1 MHSVSSWGNNFQK
14 NLEIV
19 NKLNKK
25 QQLLSFGNN
34 NSYGDASIPQGEYQF
49 DYKIDYE
56 DSKFIDPKMTISS
69 YMYKYKNTLTSIPGK
84 SDVTLGGAVASDVHG
99 KDSFYNGSFIRNV
112 KSLKIFTSE
121 GKLIECDR
129 KNNLDLFYT
138 TVGGYGLTGAIVG
151 IELFQNNYLNNLL
164 FETKVYTGSRIENLL
179 RKFSKINTGYSV
191 AWVDTLSKDMSWV
204 LEVSHPTE
212 IENNKVKNPNDHFI
226 KKFISTASLPFIGK
240 NRFGIMS
247 LVNKIYFYL
256 KSKQKEY
263 LKNFDDVVY
272 PLNLFTDTRK
282 VSKKQKIIQV
292 QFSIPEKSQNS
303 LSDLISLLIENQSP
317 ILCSFKRLGKNET
330 NLNLSFIQQGWAVAV
345 DFPFYEFDTVAIR
358 KFIKVLVENNGK
370 IYLAKDSIITA
381 DEFQKM
387 YPNYSNWINITRK
400 YDPNSIFKS
409 SMSKRLN
416 IK

>member
-1 MHSVSSWGNNFQK
+1 
-14 NLEIV
+14 
-19 NKLNKK
+19 
-25 QQLLSFGNN
+25 
-34 NSYGDASIPQGEYQF
+34 
-49 DYKIDYE
+49 
-56 DSKFIDPKMTISS
+56 
-69 YMYKYKNTLTSIPGK
+69 MY
-84 SDVTLGGAVASDVHG
+84 
-99 KDSFYNGSFIRNV
+99 
-112 KSLKIFTSE
+112 
-121 GKLIECDR
+121 
-129 KNNLDLFYT
+129 
-138 TVGGYGLTGAIVG
+138 
-151 IELFQNNYLNNLL
+151 
-164 FETKVYTGSRIENLL
+164 
-179 RKFSKINTGYSV
+179 
-191 AWVDTLSKDMSWV
+191 
-204 LEVSHPTE
+204 
-212 IENNKVKNPNDHFI
+212 FI